1 MSTVDHPDFVID
13 LEGES
18 YQFYLAG
25 VWVRDEG
32 YYLSTDSGCSC
43 PTPWENHQ
51 EDDLTGPL
59 TWEQVK
65 EELRSLS
72 ATSYHANYAVES
84 VEEFIKEKE
93 EVNGN
98 D

>member
-1 MSTVDHPDFVID
+1 MSTIDYPDFEID
-13 LEGES
+13 LEDV
-18 YQFYLAG
+18 YCQFYIAG
-25 VWVRDEG
+25 IWVRDGG

-43 PTPWENHQ
+43 PTPWESHQ

-59 TWEQVK
+59 TWEQAK

-72 ATSYHANYAVES
+72 ATSYRANYAVES
-84 VEEFIKEKE
+84 VERFIKEKE
-93 EVNGN
+93 ATNGN

>member
-1 MSTVDHPDFVID
+1 MSTVNYPDFEIGLD
-13 LEGES
+13 DEP

-25 VWVRDEG
+25 VWVRGDG

-43 PTPWENHQ
+43 PTPWEDHQ

-59 TWEQVK
+59 TWEQAK

-72 ATSYHANYAVES
+72 ATSYQADYAVKS

-93 EVNGN
+93 ATNGN